1 MLSFSTPK
9 LQQEWRGGLLWV
21 GTRAGADPPSPRT
34 CSPPWHWPRTKHW
47 QPGTGSSH
55 QGRVVWHNQESQSH
69 VQRGG
74 KDTARGTAGVEM
86 GNGAEI
92 FQTGAHRA
100 PESSRAGSSQPKGSE
115 TQGPA
120 PAAPRM
126 SMGMGH
132 HQSQPGGLQFPRK
145 KVALLNYQPVEN
157 VYPVPLERR
166 ETHKIWAR
174 FDKIPSVSVNHS
186 RVD

>member
-1 MLSFSTPK
+1 MV
-9 LQQEWRGGLLWV
+9 GLI
-21 GTRAGADPPSPRT
+21 PPVPGRV
-34 CSPPWHWPRTKHW
+34 PH
-47 QPGTGSSH
+47 PGTGTGPSTGS
-55 QGRVVWHNQESQSH
+55 QGRAAVTRDGWFGTTRRSQSH

-74 KDTARGTAGVEM
+74 KDTVRGTAGVEM

-120 PAAPRM
+120 PAAPRV

-145 KVALLNYQPVEN
+145 KLLC
-157 VYPVPLERR
+157 
-166 ETHKIWAR
+166 
-174 FDKIPSVSVNHS
+174 
-186 RVD
+186 